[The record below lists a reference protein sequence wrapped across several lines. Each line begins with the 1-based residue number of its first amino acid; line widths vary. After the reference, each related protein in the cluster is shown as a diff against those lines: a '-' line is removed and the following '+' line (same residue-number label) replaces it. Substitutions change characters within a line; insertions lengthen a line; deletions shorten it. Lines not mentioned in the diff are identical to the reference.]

1 MENNK
6 KDFKE
11 IQNHL
16 KNTGFVFQGSEIY
29 GGLANTWDYG
39 HLGALITKNVKEMW
53 WKEFILKE
61 PNNYGLD
68 SKILM
73 NSKVWEA
80 SGHVGNFS
88 DPLIENKVNGK
99 RYRADHIIEE
109 YAENN
114 KLDINA
120 EAMTKEEMRN
130 FIVENIKEY
139 DKSKV
144 DWTEIREFHLMF
156 ETHQG
161 VLVDSK
167 SKVYLRPET
176 AQGIFV
182 NFMNVQRATRAKIPF
197 GIGQIG
203 KSFRNEVTPGN
214 FTFRTR
220 EFEQMELEYFVKPG
234 EDEEAYKYYIN
245 KCVDFVKKIGIKQDS
260 FKLREHDADEL
271 SHYSKGTTDI
281 EFMFPFGW
289 GELLGVANR
298 TDYDLSQHAKFSGA
312 RMEYRDPQTNEVYVP
327 YVIEPSIGMDRL
339 TLAAIIDAYEVEKL
353 ENDERIV
360 LKLDKNIAPYKV
372 AILPLNKKVHGD
384 SARKVFEKLIDK
396 GISVTYDDAGS
407 IGKRY
412 RRQDSIGT
420 PFVLTVIDETET
432 ENKVTIR
439 FRDSMKQETINL
451 DELDKYL

>member
-1 MENNK
+1 MTNDK
-6 KDFKE
+6 KNFKE

-16 KNTGFVFQGSEIY
+16 KETGFVFQGSEIY

-39 HLGALITKNVKEMW
+39 PLGISLTKNLKDIW
-53 WKEFILKE
+53 WKEFISKE
-61 PNNYGLD
+61 KNNYGLD

-73 NSKVWEA
+73 NPEVWVA

-109 YAENN
+109 T
-114 KLDINA
+114 DSSINA
-120 EAMTKEEMRN
+120 EAMSKEEMAKY
-130 FIVENIKEY
+130 IKENIKEY
-139 DKSKV
+139 DGVKT
-144 DWTEIREFHLMF
+144 DWTDIREFHLMF

-182 NFMNVQRATRAKIPF
+182 NFKNVQRSMRAKLPM
-197 GIGQIG
+197 GIGQVG

-220 EFEQMELEYFVKPG
+220 EFEQMELEVFVKPG
-234 EDEEAYKYYIN
+234 EDDAMYKYYIDKTN
-245 KCVDFVKKIGIKQDS
+245 KFTNLIGLKKES
-260 FKLREHDADEL
+260 MRLREHDKDEL
-271 SHYSKGTTDI
+271 AHYSKGTTDI

-298 TDYDLSQHAKFSGA
+298 TDFDLKAHMKHSKQNL
-312 RMEYRDPQTNEVYVP
+312 EYRDPITNEVFVP
-327 YVIEPSIGMDRL
+327 YVIEPSMGLDRL
-339 TLAAIIDAYEVEKL
+339 ALAILVDAYEKE
-353 ENDERIV
+353 EERIV
-360 LKLDKNIAPYKV
+360 LKINKELAPYKV
-372 AILPLNKKVHGD
+372 AVLPLNKKYH
-384 SARKVFEKLIDK
+384 SASAKKVFDKLIDM
-396 GISVTYDDAGS
+396 GIDATYDEAGS

-412 RRQDSIGT
+412 KRQDAIGT
-420 PFVLTVIDETET
+420 PICLTVIDETEK
-432 ENKVTIR
+432 EDKATIR
-439 FRDSMKQETINL
+439 HRDSMKQEDILVSEVKN
-451 DELDKYL
+451 YL